1 VWKMKVLWPFRA
13 ALWGEAL
20 NRLMLR

>member
-1 VWKMKVLWPFRA
+1 VWEMKVLWPFRA